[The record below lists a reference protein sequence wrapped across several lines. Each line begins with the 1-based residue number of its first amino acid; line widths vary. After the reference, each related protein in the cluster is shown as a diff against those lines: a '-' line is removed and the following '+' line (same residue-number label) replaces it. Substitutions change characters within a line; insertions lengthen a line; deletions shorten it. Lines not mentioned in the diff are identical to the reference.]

1 MTELCIT
8 YHPLHIQHMS
18 VEEGL
23 FNAGTIW
30 LAGVGRLRFAFAA
43 RLLSTKV
50 PSSVPIAT
58 RPHCLIGALC
68 RSRRPKEYPQSTGI
82 PYGDV
87 TKCWSCQENI
97 TEHSV
102 TSYAGLRSSVS
113 QTVCETSSSA
123 MAFLTL
129 LNVEVL
135 ITVETGVRFYVAVL
149 MHHPNPL
156 SVLYLANSGRLIVLL
171 TAAKRLFWANCY
183 AIRDIFDY

>member
-1 MTELCIT
+1 MYHVPSFT
-8 YHPLHIQHMS
+8 YPTH
-18 VEEGL
+18 
-23 FNAGTIW
+23 
-30 LAGVGRLRFAFAA
+30 VGRRRPIQCWHSLIGRRRTVTICIRCAA
-43 RLLSTKV
+43 VKY
-50 PSSVPIAT
+50 SSAKFCTYCT

-156 SVLYLANSGRLIVLL
+156 SVLYLANSGRLIVLF
-171 TAAKRLFWANCY
+171 TAAKRLF
-183 AIRDIFDY
+183 